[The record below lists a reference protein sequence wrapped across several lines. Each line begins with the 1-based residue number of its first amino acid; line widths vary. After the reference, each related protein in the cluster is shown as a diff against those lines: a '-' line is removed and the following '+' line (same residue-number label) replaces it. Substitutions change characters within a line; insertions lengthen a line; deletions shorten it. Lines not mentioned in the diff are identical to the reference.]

1 MLVAM
6 EAAQVVTEAVMVAV
20 GPVLGVHLIHQ
31 RDLRHLHVAVSVTLA
46 VLMAVVD
53 AVVVVAEAVVQVV
66 EDMKVN
72 SNLCFSSP
80 LIGQPI
86 RN

>member
-20 GPVLGVHLIHQ
+20 VPGLGVHLIHQ
-31 RDLRHLHVAVSVTLA
+31 RDLRHLHVVVSVILA

-53 AVVVVAEAVVQVV
+53 AVVVEAVGVVLVV
-66 EDMKVN
+66 EGMKVN

-80 LIGQPI
+80 LIGQSI